1 MKGFVM
7 ATITAGLKDS
17 PQLNPAAVQ
26 AGVRATLE
34 AIYEPILSDLGRV
47 ERLIRDT
54 LDSDSDFIAELVKR
68 VQLYGGKR
76 MRPAMLL
83 LAAKACG
90 VVTPDHDKLA
100 ACIELIHVATLVHD
114 DVLDDADKR
123 RHVATVNAEW
133 GTEASLL
140 LGDFLFTHAFQLA
153 AAASSLD
160 ACRML
165 GRSTN
170 KLCAGELHQVSRR
183 GRFDLSEEEYL
194 EVLTGKTAELFA
206 CACGIGAHY
215 SNAPPAWEAA
225 LTDYGRNLGVAFQI
239 ADDVI
244 DLLGEEAVVGKPIG
258 SDLRKQKMTLPLIRL
273 RETGDAETVDR
284 LRRRFDDPEG
294 LSAEPIAE
302 LLRGTDALEY
312 THRRGLEFLEA
323 AADALGRIPDSPSR
337 ESLLKL
343 KDFALSRTA

>member
-1 MKGFVM
+1 M
-7 ATITAGLKDS
+7 AIITAGLKDS
-17 PQLNPAAVQ
+17 PRLNPASIQ
-26 AGVRATLE
+26 AGVKATLE
-34 AIYEPILSDLGRV
+34 SIYEPILDDLGRV
-47 ERLIRDT
+47 ERLLRDT
-54 LDSDSDFIAELVKR
+54 LASDSDFIAELVKR

-83 LAAKACG
+83 LSAQACG
-90 VVTPDHDKLA
+90 AVTFDHVKLA
-100 ACIELIHVATLVHD
+100 ACVELIHVATLVHD

-133 GTEASLL
+133 GNEASLL

-153 AAASSLD
+153 SAVGSMD

-170 KLCAGELHQVSRR
+170 RLCAGELHQVSRR
-183 GRFDLSEEEYL
+183 GRFDLSEAEYL

-206 CACGIGAHY
+206 CACGLGARY
-215 SNAPPAWEAA
+215 AGAPPAWETA
-225 LTDYGRNLGVAFQI
+225 LTEYGRNLGVAFQI

-244 DLLGEEAVVGKPIG
+244 DLLGEEAVAGKPVG

-273 RETGDAETVDR
+273 RDAGDTTTLER
-284 LRRRFDDPEG
+284 LRARFDDPETSSG
-294 LSAEPIAE
+294 EPIAD
-302 LLRGTDALEY
+302 LLHGGDALEY
-312 THRRGLEFLEA
+312 THRRGLEFLQT
-323 AADALGRIPDSPSR
+323 AADSLTLMPESAARN
-337 ESLLKL
+337 SLLRL

>member
-1 MKGFVM
+1 MKGIVM

-17 PQLNPAAVQ
+17 PRLNPAAVQ

-100 ACIELIHVATLVHD
+100 SCVELIHVATLVHD

-133 GTEASLL
+133 GNEASLL

-153 AAASSLD
+153 AAASSMD

-170 KLCAGELHQVSRR
+170 RLCAGELHQVSRR

-206 CACGIGAHY
+206 CACAIGAHY
-215 SNAPPAWEAA
+215 AGAPPAWESA
-225 LTDYGRNLGVAFQI
+225 LTEYGRNLGVAFQI

-244 DLLGEEAVVGKPIG
+244 DLLGEEAVVGKPVG
-258 SDLRKQKMTLPLIRL
+258 ANKR
-273 RETGDAETVDR
+273 
-284 LRRRFDDPEG
+284 
-294 LSAEPIAE
+294 
-302 LLRGTDALEY
+302 
-312 THRRGLEFLEA
+312 
-323 AADALGRIPDSPSR
+323 
-337 ESLLKL
+337 
-343 KDFALSRTA
+343 